1 MPTENPVDPH
11 QMDFVLRG
19 SDEHVAL
26 LGLEKGEDGEY
37 TLANPEDLIR
47 LDPTGKLAEIVLKSK
62 VGELNSEF
70 PAVQSKDPRQPFYAP
85 PMWLPRAEGE
95 DDGRPVIRGIV

>member
-1 MPTENPVDPH
+1 MPTKNPRDPR
-11 QMDFVLRG
+11 QKDFVKRG

-26 LGLEKGEDGEY
+26 LGLDKGEDGEY
-37 TLANPEDLIR
+37 TLADQEDLIR

-70 PAVQSKDPRQPFYAP
+70 PKMQSKDLGKPFYAP
-85 PMWLPRAEGE
+85 IMWTPRAGGE
-95 DDGRPVIRGIV
+95 DDGRPVISGIV